1 MRIVDTGIL
10 ELEAQAY
17 WWSVDALKVRIS
29 LIDSHAISYFSF
41 LVSVSAWLRSFSS
54 AAQAP
59 RATRLSTWCSLEA
72 VAADRAL
79 R

>member
-17 WWSVDALKVRIS
+17 WWSADALKVRVS
-29 LIDSHAISYFSF
+29 LIDSHAISCFSF

-54 AAQAP
+54 ATQAP
-59 RATRLSTWCSLEA
+59 RATRLST
-72 VAADRAL
+72 
-79 R
+79 